1 MKYLGDR
8 GVMSVLVATLVL
20 ISFQIM
26 GGVSSAATRMP
37 AFSLQEVV
45 DGNAVTSEE
54 FKGKT
59 LLVTFFATWCPPCRQ
74 EIPTLIKLHE
84 EYGPKNFSV
93 LALSIDQSGPKVVQ
107 RLVRQ
112 EKINYPVL
120 MTDRETVD
128 GFGGIPGVPTS
139 FLVNEKGNVVKRYPG
154 YVSHGVLAHDIELI
168 LP

>member
-8 GVMSVLVATLVL
+8 RVMLVLVTTIVLV
-20 ISFQIM
+20 SFQVM
-26 GGVSSAATRMP
+26 GGSSGAATRMP
-37 AFSLQEVV
+37 AFSLQDVV

-93 LALSIDQSGPKVVQ
+93 LALSIDQSGSKVVR
-107 RLVRQ
+107 RLVQQ

-120 MTDRETVD
+120 MTDRETMD

-139 FLVNEKGNVVKRYPG
+139 FLINEKGNVVKRYPG
-154 YVSHGVLAHDIELI
+154 YMSHGVLAHDIELI